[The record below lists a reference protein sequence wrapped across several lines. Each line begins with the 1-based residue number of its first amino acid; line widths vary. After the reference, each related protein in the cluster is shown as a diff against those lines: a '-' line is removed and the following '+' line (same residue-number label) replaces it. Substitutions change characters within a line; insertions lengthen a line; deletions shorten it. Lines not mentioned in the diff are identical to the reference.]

1 MGFRKTLENT
11 KGTNTTGQLATLGT
25 RHRNSGNIGQKTQR
39 QWQHWAQDTETV
51 ATLGTRHRDSGNIGH
66 KTQRQ
71 HWAQDTETVAT
82 LGTRHM
88 TKTKKNQNKD
98 TTQKTNRNNTDLAD
112 KTEN

>member
-1 MGFRKTLENT
+1 MN
-11 KGTNTTGQLATLGT
+11 KG
-25 RHRNSGNIGQKTQR
+25 
-39 QWQHWAQDTETV
+39 
-51 ATLGTRHRDSGNIGH
+51 
-66 KTQRQ
+66 
-71 HWAQDTETVAT
+71 ETVAT

>member
-25 RHRNSGNIGQKTQR
+25 RHRDSGNIGHKTQR

-51 ATLGTRHRDSGNIGH
+51 ATLD
-66 KTQRQ
+66 
-71 HWAQDTETVAT
+71 
-82 LGTRHM
+82 TRHM